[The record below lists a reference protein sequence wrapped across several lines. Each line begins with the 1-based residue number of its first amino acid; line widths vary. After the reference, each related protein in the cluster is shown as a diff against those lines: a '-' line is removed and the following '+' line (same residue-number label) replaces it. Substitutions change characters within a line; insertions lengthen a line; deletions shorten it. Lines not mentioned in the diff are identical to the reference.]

1 MKSEISN
8 PKSRR
13 DFKVGPKKIGV
24 KFTRCKSFSW
34 SETNSPRFRGVP
46 ERLVRE
52 KRRGRIFNMTA
63 SGPDVTDPPAAGN
76 NARKKNLNKILLGFF
91 CHFFFV
97 CENFR
102 LLNVRKYRRNIKK
115 ISFYL
120 CKCLSF
126 PQENFFFVFVLET
139 CEISFL
145 WKFTPI
151 FIFIFF
157 FIYYDQ
163 NTPSY

>member
-13 DFKVGPKKIGV
+13 DFKSVLRRLELNLPDANHFLGQKQILPGSEESLNASYGRNCEEG
-24 KFTRCKSFSW
+24 FSTWPHQALMLQTRLLL
-34 SETNSPRFRGVP
+34 EITQ
-46 ERLVRE
+46 E
-52 KRRGRIFNMTA
+52 
-63 SGPDVTDPPAAGN
+63 
-76 NARKKNLNKILLGFF
+76 KNLNKILLGFF
-91 CHFFFV
+91 CHLFFV

-139 CEISFL
+139 CEISFQ

-157 FIYYDQ
+157 FIYYGQ
-163 NTPSY
+163 NTLSY